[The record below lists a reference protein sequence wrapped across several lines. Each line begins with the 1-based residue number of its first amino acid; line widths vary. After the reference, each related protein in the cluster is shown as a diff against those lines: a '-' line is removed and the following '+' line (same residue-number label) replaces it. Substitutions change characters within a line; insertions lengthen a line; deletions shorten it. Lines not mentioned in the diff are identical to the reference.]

1 VVGDT
6 AERYVPSV
14 PSAAELHLLAE
25 YGYLGECLQWFAV
38 TYGPDAVLNWLED
51 IVDVVKQGGAAERN
65 PDLRAMRVQGEQAKA
80 LIERLH
86 ANAAA

>member
-51 IVDVVKQGGAAERN
+51 IVDVVKQGGRG
-65 PDLRAMRVQGEQAKA
+65 RAQSRSAG
-80 LIERLH
+80 H
-86 ANAAA
+86 AHTGRAGKGTDRAPAR

>member
-51 IVDVVKQGGAAERN
+51 MGW
-65 PDLRAMRVQGEQAKA
+65 
-80 LIERLH
+80 
-86 ANAAA
+86 

>member
-6 AERYVPSV
+6 AGRYVPSV

-51 IVDVVKQGGAAERN
+51 IVDVVKEGGETERN
-65 PDLRAMRVQGEQAKA
+65 PDLRAMRIQGEQAKA

>member
-1 VVGDT
+1 
-6 AERYVPSV
+6 VPSV

-51 IVDVVKQGGAAERN
+51 IVDVVKEGGEAERN
-65 PDLRAMRVQGEQAKA
+65 PDLRAMRIQGEQAKA